1 MKLPAIT
8 DRHLFSSGHAACPG
22 CPMAL
27 AMRHILNTLG
37 PDTMAV
43 AAPSCA
49 AIICGAQPCSS
60 LKIPVYQTSL
70 ESSAAAAS
78 GIRRALNAQGK
89 HDTTVIVIAGDGG
102 TYDIGF
108 QALSSAV
115 ERNEDMIY
123 FCFDN
128 EGYMNTG
135 GQKSSA
141 TPLYASTGS
150 TPAGKPS
157 KKKNLME
164 IMAAH
169 EIPYTATATPAH
181 LADLV
186 RKVEKAKSIPGS
198 RVITILIPCL
208 PGWGLGDD
216 DAIASA
222 RLAVDSGMF
231 PLYEVEQGQCY
242 TLNQT
247 TRSRPVKDYLE
258 MQKRYRHLTA
268 EELDEIQATVDKSWA
283 RLVERSAATIPGN

>member
-1 MKLPAIT
+1 
-8 DRHLFSSGHAACPG
+8 
-22 CPMAL
+22 MAL
-27 AMRHILNTLG
+27 AMRYILNTLG

-49 AIICGAQPCSS
+49 AVICGAQPCSS

-89 HDTTVIVIAGDGG
+89 HETTVIVMAGDGG

-157 KKKNLME
+157 KKKNLIE

-208 PGWGLGDD
+208 AGWGLGDD
-216 DAIASA
+216 EGIESA

-231 PLYEVEQGQCY
+231 PLYEVEHGQCY

-283 RLVERSAATIPGN
+283 RLVERSAAS